1 MSQAKGSRIN
11 ALEVRNRTSGQ
22 WAAIDPSRSY
32 VVVTHD
38 FIASGQDGYAT
49 FGTIYKAGQYVN
61 TYLLY
66 SQTFIDYI
74 KAKGSMTR
82 VARTEY
88 SHKSVITKS
97 GIRLSE

>member
-1 MSQAKGSRIN
+1 M
-11 ALEVRNRTSGQ
+11 
-22 WAAIDPSRSY
+22 
-32 VVVTHD
+32 VVTHD